1 MDYALYD
8 KVQAEL
14 GMIADVYDK
23 ECKNII
29 YSACNDPVMRGALL
43 DLTKATQSA
52 LNQLAGC
59 ISESLIASSK

>member
-8 KVQAEL
+8 KIQAEL
-14 GMIADVYDK
+14 GVIADTYDK

-29 YSACNDPVMRGALL
+29 YSACNDPVMRDALL
-43 DLTKATQSA
+43 DLTKATQNA